1 MQVTVVVAESRRM
14 VREGVTALIG
24 TSNSFVV
31 SAGAEDGYQAIELA
45 EALRPRLMVVNP
57 QLRRMSGV
65 DVVMQVSSLDFGPA
79 VLGLGDSEDPA
90 RAREFLDAG
99 AQGYL
104 AFGATKEDL
113 FDALR
118 TIARGGI
125 FVDPRFAE
133 QVILGG
139 SEPRPSGAASPVA
152 SAAANLE
159 PWRMAVRDAVVR
171 SAPRRRILTNRERT
185 VWQQVAEGSSTKE
198 IASLLGVST
207 KTVLSHRSELMRKLG
222 ARSVADLTRAAI
234 ERGLISVPS

>member
-1 MQVTVVVAESRRM
+1 MQVTVIVAESRRM
-14 VREGVTALIG
+14 VREGIAALIG
-24 TSNSFVV
+24 TSSSFVV
-31 SAGAEDGYQAIELA
+31 SARAEDGYQAIELA

-65 DVVMQVSSLDFGPA
+65 DVVMQVASLDLGPA

-118 TIARGGI
+118 TIARGGV
-125 FVDPRFAE
+125 FVDPRFAA
-133 QVILGG
+133 QVVLGA
-139 SEPRPSGAASPVA
+139 GAPEVDSLRTTVH
-152 SAAANLE
+152 
-159 PWRMAVRDAVVR
+159 DAVVR
-171 SAPRRRILTNRERT
+171 AMPRRHVLTKRERT

-198 IASLLGVST
+198 IAALLGIST
-207 KTVLSHRSELMRKLG
+207 KTVLSHRGELMRKLG
-222 ARSVADLTRAAI
+222 ARSVADLTRAAF
-234 ERGLISVPS
+234 ERGLIALPL